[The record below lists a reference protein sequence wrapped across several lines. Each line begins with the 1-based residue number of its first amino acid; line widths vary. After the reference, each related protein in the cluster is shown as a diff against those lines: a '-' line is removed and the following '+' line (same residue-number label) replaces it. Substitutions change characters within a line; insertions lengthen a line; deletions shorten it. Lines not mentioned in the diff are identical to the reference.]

1 MKQEEKSLKIESQ
14 IGFKMT
20 LTLQGYEIS
29 YDQTNEHNLAAFMIV
44 DQVLND
50 NMEAIKLSNV
60 YNEKQKKEKRDRIE
74 KMRKLKLEV
83 VNCMAEVAQYLLANK
98 NQEDYTKKKKIKLA
112 TKDEVKKLNL
122 IKP

>member
-1 MKQEEKSLKIESQ
+1 
-14 IGFKMT
+14 
-20 LTLQGYEIS
+20 
-29 YDQTNEHNLAAFMIV
+29 MIV